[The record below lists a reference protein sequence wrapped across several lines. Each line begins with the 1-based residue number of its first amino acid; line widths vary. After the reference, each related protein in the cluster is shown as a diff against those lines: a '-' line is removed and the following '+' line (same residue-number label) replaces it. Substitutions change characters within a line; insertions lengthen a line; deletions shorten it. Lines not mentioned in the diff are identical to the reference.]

1 MLNID
6 IQQDYWFPLKVSL
19 GVILEILDEKYL
31 EEKHQDIFVL
41 YGKEMEIKLLS
52 SFSCLSNI
60 IQFLIV
66 SYKI

>member
-6 IQQDYWFPLKVSL
+6 IQQDYWFPLKVSP

-31 EEKHQDIFVL
+31 EEKYQDIFVL

-60 IQFLIV
+60 IHCFLL
-66 SYKI
+66 

>member
-31 EEKHQDIFVL
+31 EEKYQDISVL

-60 IQFLIV
+60 IHCFLL
-66 SYKI
+66 